1 MKKKQ
6 TGSAEYAVKL
16 YKYPY
21 FWEISSPN
29 KMEYFA
35 LVEHCRPAIVITF
48 RFKVYT
54 TTNVGRPGPKSLET
68 AALSGV
74 NH

>member
-1 MKKKQ
+1 
-6 TGSAEYAVKL
+6 
-16 YKYPY
+16 
-21 FWEISSPN
+21 
-29 KMEYFA
+29 MEYFA